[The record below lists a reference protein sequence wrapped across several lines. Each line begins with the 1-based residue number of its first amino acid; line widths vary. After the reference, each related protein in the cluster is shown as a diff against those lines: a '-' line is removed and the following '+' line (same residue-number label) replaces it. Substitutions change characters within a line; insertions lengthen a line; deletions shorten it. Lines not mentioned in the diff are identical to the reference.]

1 VGGLSREGSGRPPLT
16 FTLVTGNPH
25 TRAEAERILGHAVD
39 WVELDLPEPQ
49 SLDLLAVLRAKGA
62 EAFRRVARPVVVEET
77 GLALDAL
84 NGFPGPLVRW
94 MLEAVGAAG
103 IARAAQAL
111 GDTRAAARCALLWTD
126 GAREVIGEGATQGT
140 LVAPR
145 GSGGF
150 GWDPVFLP
158 DGEGRTYGELAA
170 ADKDRLGHRGRAWRD
185 LVAKLAAAASLSSG
199 TAPPAAPA
207 P

>member
-1 VGGLSREGSGRPPLT
+1 MGGLRRQDAAPSPLC
-16 FTLVTGNPH
+16 FTLVTGNPDK
-25 TRAEAERILGHAVD
+25 RAETERILGRPLD
-39 WVELDLPEPQ
+39 WVAIDLPEPQ

-62 EAFRRVARPVVVEET
+62 EAFRRLARPVVVEET
-77 GLALDAL
+77 ALALAAL

-103 IARAAQAL
+103 IARAALAL
-111 GDTRAAARCALLWTD
+111 GDARATARCALLWTD
-126 GAREVIGEGATQGT
+126 GEREVIGEGATQGT

-158 DGEGRTYGELAA
+158 DGERRTYGELAA

-185 LVAKLAAAASLSSG
+185 LLAKLDGL
-199 TAPPAAPA
+199 TV
-207 P
+207 